1 MKDRLAGFIVEKR
14 RLVLVAMLVLT
25 CAVSLLIPAV
35 HVNTDLTKY
44 LPDDSSMSAG
54 VALMETELPQAASTH
69 TLRVMASGLTNEE
82 RTALAGRLGE
92 LEGVDAV
99 TYVADDPL
107 YNQGDEALFCV
118 AMTYD
123 YRSAEQHALEASI
136 EQLIGQD
143 YPQSAVVIADD
154 DPNSSD
160 IPLQTLCIALGLL
173 LAILLAMCPSWLE
186 AVLFLLTIGCAVGIN
201 LGSNLVMGEVS
212 SITMCIAALLQL
224 VLSMDY
230 SIILMNRYRQEL
242 ACEPVAEGQTCPA
255 REAREAAMKRA
266 VAGAFSA
273 ITASSLT
280 TFVGLLALVFMS
292 FKIGADLGI
301 VLAKGV
307 ICSLVCVFTVLPAL
321 ILGCDKA
328 IRACEKPTLHPE
340 RLMAPL
346 ARLSYRARHAM
357 CALFV
362 MAFAAAWLGQAGT
375 GVSYTLDKQ
384 DAVAQV
390 FERTTSVVLLY
401 SNDDEDAVA
410 AHISELEQTQGVHAV
425 NAWGNTLGRAYSA
438 SELAALMEDYDA
450 AGSGFDASMV
460 EVVYALYASGQDI
473 DSMSKLALLRLAS
486 GGTQVDGDVRL
497 TIPEFLAY
505 VQDKLLPSQTYAAMA
520 TDEQKAAVEQ
530 MSEQVQAG
538 QAKLRGQ
545 NFSIMAI
552 TFEGTAGSDAM
563 FGFLNGLDAWCQ
575 DSLTGEY
582 HLIGDG
588 PMAWEMSR
596 DFSSEL
602 ALITAITA
610 GAIFCVVALTF
621 RNLLI
626 PAVLVLLVQCGVY
639 LTVLATAL
647 QGYSIYYLALI
658 IVQCILMGATV
669 DYGILFTSNY
679 RDARTTLA
687 PLDALTSAYERS
699 IHTVMTSGLIIVLV
713 TGAVAIFGTD
723 PTIGQICQTISIGA
737 ACTILLILIF
747 LPGILAALD
756 RWVAGKGRLQAGGK
770 EGQDGGEE
778 VGAA

>member
-1 MKDRLAGFIVEKR
+1 MKDRLAGLIVEKR
-14 RLVLVAMLVLT
+14 RLVLAAMLALT
-25 CAVSLLIPAV
+25 CAVSLLIPSV
-35 HVNTDLTKY
+35 RVNTDMTKY
-44 LPDDSSMSAG
+44 LPDGSSMRAG
-54 VALMETELPQAASTH
+54 TELLQEELPQAASTH
-69 TLRVMASGLTNEE
+69 TLRVMASGLSSDE
-82 RTALAGRLGE
+82 RSGLATRLGG

-107 YNQGDEALFCV
+107 YNQGDQALFSV
-118 AMTYD
+118 AMAYD
-123 YRSAEQHALEASI
+123 YRSSEQHDLERRI
-136 EQLIGQD
+136 QDLIGEAH
-143 YPQSAVVIADD
+143 PSSEVVIADD

-160 IPLQTLCIALGLL
+160 IPLQTLVIALGLL
-173 LAILLAMCPSWLE
+173 FAILLAMCPSWLE

-201 LGSNLVMGEVS
+201 LGSDIVMGEVS

-242 ACEPVAEGQTCPA
+242 ALEDVSQGQA
-255 REAREAAMKRA
+255 RPDAPRRQAAMKRA

-307 ICSLVCVFTVLPAL
+307 VCSLLCVFTILPAL
-321 ILGCDKA
+321 ILGCDRA

-346 ARLSYRARHAM
+346 ARFSLKARHAM
-357 CALFV
+357 CVLFAV
-362 MAFAAAWLGQAGT
+362 AFVAAYLGQAGA
-375 GVSYTLDKQ
+375 GVSYTLAKE
-384 DAVAQV
+384 DAIAQV
-390 FERTTSVVLLY
+390 FPRTSSVVVLY

-410 AHISELEQTQGVHAV
+410 GHIDELERTQGVTAV

-438 SELAALMEDYDA
+438 SELTAAMEGYDTGE
-450 AGSGFDASMV
+450 AGMDASMISM
-460 EVVYALYASGQDI
+460 VYALYASGQDI
-473 DSMSKLALLRLAS
+473 DSMSKLALLKMYKGADEV
-486 GGTQVDGDVRL
+486 GDDVRL
-497 TIPEFLAY
+497 TIPEFLAF
-505 VQDKLLPSQTYAAMA
+505 VNDRLMA
-520 TDEQKAAVEQ
+520 SETFSSMASDEQKAALEEMTQAVEQ
-530 MSEQVQAG
+530 GAS
-538 QAKLRGQ
+538 KLRGQ
-545 NFSIMAI
+545 NCSIMAI
-552 TFEGTAGSDAM
+552 TFQGEAGNPEM
-563 FGFLNGLDAWCQ
+563 FAFLDGLDAWCSQ
-575 DSLTGEY
+575 SLSGEY

-588 PMAWEMSR
+588 PMAWEMSHG
-596 DFSSEL
+596 FAGEL

-610 GAIFCVVALTF
+610 AAIFCVVALTF

-639 LTVLATAL
+639 LTVVTTSL
-647 QGYSIYYLALI
+647 QGYNIYYLALI

-679 RDARTTLA
+679 RDAREQMGVG
-687 PLDALTSAYERS
+687 PALRCAYERS

-713 TGAVAIFGTD
+713 CGAVAVFGTD

-737 ACTILLILIF
+737 ACTIALILIF
-747 LPGILAALD
+747 LPGILAAAD
-756 RWVAGKGRLQAGGK
+756 RWVAGKNRLVEGETAGL
-770 EGQDGGEE
+770 QEE
-778 VGAA
+778 AQG